1 MNRNIRRTAY
11 LGMCT
16 ALALVFAYAELLLP
30 PLYAAVPGIK
40 IGLPN
45 VVMVFLLYRFGAFEA
60 AAVSVIRVALV
71 SLLFGNVMGFAYS
84 MAGAVL
90 SLLVMAVLKRTD
102 RFSQI
107 GVSVAGAVSHNVGQV
122 LMAML
127 LLGTAE
133 IGYYLIVL
141 TVTGVLSGVLVGICG
156 GLAVKRIP
164 DLHI

>member
-1 MNRNIRRTAY
+1 MKNKNRKIAY
-11 LGMCT
+11 LGLCT

-30 PLYAAVPGIK
+30 PLYSAVPGIK

-45 VVMVFLLYRFGAFEA
+45 VVIVFVLYRFGWGEA
-60 AAVSVIRVALV
+60 AAVSFVRVALV
-71 SLLFGNVMGFAYS
+71 SLLFGNIMAFAYS

-90 SLLVMAVLKRTD
+90 SLFAMAALKRTES
-102 RFSQI
+102 FSAV
-107 GVSVAGAVSHNVGQV
+107 GVSVAGAVFHNVGQV
-122 LMAML
+122 LAAML

-141 TVTGVLSGVLVGICG
+141 TVTGVLSGILVGICG